1 MKSLASIFVVLF
13 SIMIAATIVSCDS
26 KPSTANS
33 YASEDVYE
41 EESQKTFQCTLCSG
55 YGVYAGYTCNKCG
68 GTGEIVADYVET
80 RSNSDV
86 SFRGRSFY
94 YGRCN
99 SGCGCQIYEHKP
111 GQTEC
116 VNCAANGCSTTK
128 LYHKKEYWYIW
139 AMKNF
144 VAILVS
150 SKLMQCWVKQN
161 RILWWRI
168 GAYIWWCCCS
178 LQVALNNR

>member
-1 MKSLASIFVVLF
+1 MLVVTQNLQQRTRTQMRMF
-13 SIMIAATIVSCDS
+13 MRRKARKRFNVRYVADM
-26 KPSTANS
+26 AFN
-33 YASEDVYE
+33 
-41 EESQKTFQCTLCSG
+41 
-55 YGVYAGYTCNKCG
+55 AGYTCNRCG

-80 RSNSDV
+80 HSNSDV

-128 LYHKKEYWYIW
+128 LYHKKEY
-139 AMKNF
+139 
-144 VAILVS
+144 
-150 SKLMQCWVKQN
+150 
-161 RILWWRI
+161 
-168 GAYIWWCCCS
+168 
-178 LQVALNNR
+178 

>member
-1 MKSLASIFVVLF
+1 M
-13 SIMIAATIVSCDS
+13 
-26 KPSTANS
+26 
-33 YASEDVYE
+33 
-41 EESQKTFQCTLCSG
+41 FQCTLCSG
-55 YGVYAGYTCNKCG
+55 YGVYAGYTCNRCG

-94 YGRCN
+94 YGKCN

-128 LYHKKEYWYIW
+128 LYHKKEY
-139 AMKNF
+139 
-144 VAILVS
+144 
-150 SKLMQCWVKQN
+150 
-161 RILWWRI
+161 
-168 GAYIWWCCCS
+168 
-178 LQVALNNR
+178 